1 MIIRPPIITDR
12 QAYESAV
19 KRELDPLCAD
29 AWKLP
34 MSIELRKEIQR
45 EMFGKNNAVGNE
57 KFYRYC
63 LEHKPMICEECKKPI
78 RNPSAVNVSHILSRG
93 AHPECSHDPR
103 NVNILCWEC
112 HQKWENG
119 DRDEMLIYENNQR
132 IINQLKKEY
141 NEYGT
146 QRISGKGNVNL
157 PTELQ

>member
-1 MIIRPPIITDR
+1 MDR

-63 LEHKPMICEECKKPI
+63 LKHKPMICEECKKPI

-103 NVNILCWEC
+103 NVNILCWAC

-119 DRDEMLIYENNQR
+119 DRQGMLIYENNQR

-157 PTELQ
+157 PTEL